1 MNPSNAQRA
10 ATRRNNQ
17 EDEKLPLFAN
27 PLPKTTTG
35 ADLEHLA
42 FPPPSA
48 AEAATERSQA
58 QEKDFDALT
67 ERELCTLTILG
78 QQETDLTVDEFYESF
93 GDGIEPEDLLKTFLT
108 LHERGLAVD
117 GVPRV
122 CAVTGCHSRPYR
134 MSELGKQFLE
144 ILEDVWLTEA
154 KPVRAAKQTPTAWKL
169 PGF

>member
-1 MNPSNAQRA
+1 MNLSDAQRV
-10 ATRRNNQ
+10 ATRCDNQ
-17 EDEKLPLFAN
+17 DAEKPPFFADQ
-27 PLPKTTTG
+27 PSEMTAG
-35 ADLEHLA
+35 WDLKHLE

-78 QQETDLTVDEFYESF
+78 RQETDLTVDEFYESF

-108 LHERGLAVD
+108 LHERGLAVE

-144 ILEDVWLTEA
+144 ILEDVWLTEP
-154 KPVRAAKQTPTAWKL
+154 KPVRAAKQTHTAWKL